1 MGESYC
7 NDGSCGLTRRGQIHP
22 AHVGA
27 PPSIEKLDRNEIV
40 ENPVVGGLYYND
52 GNCPLTRRGE
62 KSHRVHIGVLAAD
75 ADTQDYCDIKYIG
88 GHKAHPS
95 ATNTKMYFYNDRI
108 QIGNPKLTIP
118 YSAITNIENTD
129 EQKISAGRVIGLGL
143 ILPELAIVGAMWKK
157 KHLYTVIQYKDELDN
172 QTILID
178 FEGNINEAQ
187 PLIYHKMLEFRKK

>member
-40 ENPVVGGLYYND
+40 ENPVVGGLYCND

-62 KSHRVHIGVLAAD
+62 KRHRVHIGVLAAD

-95 ATNTKMYFYNDRI
+95 AIVPVTLSCVLFTDQLVGYKKLNFLPGSEYFF
-108 QIGNPKLTIP
+108 Q
-118 YSAITNIENTD
+118 
-129 EQKISAGRVIGLGL
+129 L
-143 ILPELAIVGAMWKK
+143 IL
-157 KHLYTVIQYKDELDN
+157 
-172 QTILID
+172 
-178 FEGNINEAQ
+178 
-187 PLIYHKMLEFRKK
+187 